1 MDRGADITRPLEA
14 RVDLGNI
21 KHNVAYMK
29 GLLPAECLF
38 MAVVKANAY
47 GHGDV
52 EVSKAALSAG
62 ADSLG
67 VALVEEAERL
77 RGAGLS
83 CPVYLLFEPP
93 PEAAGSVLDNN
104 IICAVYT
111 HELAKALSGEA
122 EKRGVTAR
130 VQLKVDTGMR
140 RVGVHPGDVAGFA
153 RLLAGLP
160 GLSVEGIYT
169 HFAVATEPDDTFT
182 EKQMDLFESAAS
194 EAEQLLGRPLLK
206 HAANSAGVLA
216 FPRSHYDMVRVGIA
230 MYGLPPSER
239 FGDVTGLIPAL
250 SLVGEISLVKKV
262 GAGEGISYG
271 LTYAPSAEAYIA
283 CIPIGYADG
292 FSRILSGRAE
302 VLIDG
307 TRRPVVGTICMD
319 LSMVELGVKP
329 VSTGN
334 RFVVIGK
341 DGDEEITAEE
351 IAGKLG
357 TINYEVV
364 CMISARVPRIYTE
377 GGAE

>member
-1 MDRGADITRPLEA
+1 MDRRADITRPLEA

-21 KHNVAYMK
+21 KHNVAYLK

-52 EVSKAALSAG
+52 EVSKAALSVG

-283 CIPIGYADG
+283 TIPIGYADG

-329 VSTGN
+329 VPPGT
-334 RFVVIGK
+334 RFVVIGN
-341 DGDEEITAEE
+341 DGDDEITAGEV
-351 IAGKLG
+351 AGKLG

>member
-21 KHNVAYMK
+21 KHNVAYLK

-283 CIPIGYADG
+283 TIPIGYADG

>member
-1 MDRGADITRPLEA
+1 
-14 RVDLGNI
+14 
-21 KHNVAYMK
+21 VAYLK
-29 GLLPAECLF
+29 GLLPAECVF

-62 ADSLG
+62 ADCLG

-93 PEAAGSVLDNN
+93 PEAAGSVLDND
-104 IICAVYT
+104 IISAVYT
-111 HELAKALSGEA
+111 PEFAGALSGEA
-122 EKRGVTAR
+122 EKRGATAR
-130 VQLKVDTGMR
+130 VHLKVDTGMR
-140 RVGVHPGDVAGFA
+140 RVGVHPGDVAEFA

-169 HFAVATEPDDTFT
+169 HFAVATEPDDPFT
-182 EKQMDLFESAAS
+182 EKQMDLFEAAVA
-194 EAEQLLGRPLLK
+194 EAELLLGRSLLK

-239 FGDVTGLIPAL
+239 FGDVTGLTPAL

-262 GAGEGISYG
+262 AAGEGISYG
-271 LTYAPSAEAYIA
+271 LTYATSAEAYIA
-283 CIPIGYADG
+283 TIPIGYADG
-292 FSRILSGRAE
+292 FSRILSDRAE

-329 VSTGN
+329 VPPGT
-334 RFVVIGK
+334 RFVVIGN
-341 DGDEEITAEE
+341 DGDDEITAEE

-364 CMISARVPRIYTE
+364 CMISGRVPRIYTE